1 MQILEGSEAPAIAKR
16 RARYSDFDWIAWVD
30 RDGIWRAARA
40 SAEVVKMAMLAT
52 GTQGKIYQ
60 YQSRTGWSHMM
71 SWGRANNVRRQLLR
85 GWY

>member
-1 MQILEGSEAPAIAKR
+1 MEILKGSEAPTTAKR
-16 RARYSDFDWIAWVD
+16 RARYSDFDWIAWIG

-40 SAEVVKMAMLAT
+40 SADVVKMAMLAT

-71 SWGRANNVRRQLLR
+71 SWKIANNVRRQLLR
-85 GWY
+85 GWR